1 MSNFVPDTGTL
12 FYVEKRPIRKDV
24 EGLFGG
30 VTQAIVVDTSYS
42 SNVFKCV
49 GSDNTMVVGRLVHAS
64 YMIEGQE
71 NNNYLFKI
79 NMHTFQPVG
88 PEVAKV
94 LNLTEETKDE
104 QS

>member
-1 MSNFVPDTGTL
+1 MSNFVPDAETL
-12 FYVEKRPIRKDV
+12 FYVEKRPFRKDV

-30 VTQAIVVDTSYS
+30 VTQAIVVDNSYS
-42 SNVFKCV
+42 SNIFKCV
-49 GSDNTMVVGRLVHAS
+49 ARDNTMVVARMVQAS
-64 YMIEGQE
+64 YMTTGQE
-71 NNNYLFKI
+71 KTNYLFKI

-94 LNLTEETKDE
+94 LNLTEETKNE